1 MKARSSQRD
10 IHTVTSLTQRVGTG
24 VISSS
29 HWLASQRRFLSL
41 MKAVR
46 LVGGIF
52 PILAL
57 GVILA
62 AGVPTDAQDITPDIP
77 RA

>member
-46 LVGGIF
+46 LVGGISDTRAWGDTGGGR
-52 PILAL
+52 PHRRP
-57 GVILA
+57 GHY
-62 AGVPTDAQDITPDIP
+62 PRIP
-77 RA
+77 RRA